1 MKACSGLEDVAV
13 RIARPEK
20 KKVKEE
26 SRIHEKT
33 LMYCSMQFS
42 VREGDGGI
50 KTIGGKG

>member
-1 MKACSGLEDVAV
+1 LLKECSGLGDVVV
-13 RIARPEK
+13 RIARPEE

-50 KTIGGKG
+50 KVIL